1 MWQNRRNS
9 GSDCTKGQAA
19 KVVSDAHEEGANDRR
34 TWHLQDADAADAEH
48 NGKGTPMRNTLG
60 TSISMID
67 HCRIQCSCVSIY
79 IYNTC
84 VISCVM
90 HPSI

>member
-48 NGKGTPMRNTLG
+48 NGKGTRV
-60 TSISMID
+60 
-67 HCRIQCSCVSIY
+67 HQ
-79 IYNTC
+79 
-84 VISCVM
+84 
-90 HPSI
+90 